1 MTDPIGTSIQRVLP
15 AGTADAARWPLHG
28 AATSRALEQEAAR
41 LLPPHT
47 LMQRA
52 GLAVCRLARALAPH
66 APRIHVMAGP
76 GNNGGDGFEAAMWL
90 RHAGHEVAVSAVADL
105 GRLPADA
112 AASLAR
118 AREAGVPI
126 STGGQQTPFG
136 PHDLIIDALL
146 GLGVSRPPEG
156 SIAQAIET
164 INDSTA
170 LRLAVDLPSGLPSDT
185 GHPSSSSC
193 VRAHHTLS
201 LLSLKPGLFTAQ
213 GRDHAGDIWFC
224 DLGVDPKA
232 TQADAWLAGR
242 VDAILPPRRHAQHK
256 GSFGNVVVIG
266 GAPGMTGAAL
276 LAARS
281 ALRRGAGRVFVQLL
295 DATGMAVD
303 ATAPELMLRR
313 EIDWH
318 DGSTDDWTAVCG
330 CGGGDA
336 VHAVLPAVLSRAAR
350 LVLDADA
357 LNAVAADPALQALL
371 MQRGARQRATV
382 LTPHPLEA
390 ARLLGCRVGDV
401 QADRLAQTRE
411 LSRRFGAVVL
421 LKGSGSIIAG
431 PDGRVTINPTGSA
444 LLATAGT
451 GDVLAGWIG
460 ALWAQGGTAE
470 QAAIAAAFQHGA
482 AAQAWAQQPGQ
493 TAMPLVAGS
502 L

>member
-1 MTDPIGTSIQRVLP
+1 MNGPTGPAIRRVLP
-15 AGTADAARWPLHG
+15 AGATGPAHWPLHG
-28 AATSRALEQEAAR
+28 AAASRALEQDAAR
-41 LLPPHT
+41 ALPPHT

-52 GLAVCRLARALAPH
+52 GLAVCRLARAVAPH
-66 APRIHVMAGP
+66 AECFHVVAGP

-90 RHAGHEVAVSAVADL
+90 RRAGHEVHVRTVADL
-105 GRLPADA
+105 GSLPADA

-126 STGGQQTPFG
+126 SPAGRQAPPG
-136 PHDLIIDALL
+136 PRDLVIDALL

-156 SIAQAIET
+156 AIAQAIAAL
-164 INDSTA
+164 NDSPG

-185 GHPSSSSC
+185 GHPASSCC

-213 GRDHAGDIWFC
+213 GRDHAGEIWFC
-224 DLGVDPKA
+224 DLGVEAPA
-232 TQADAWLAGR
+232 AADTWLAGPP
-242 VDAILPPRRHAQHK
+242 DAVLPPRRHAQHK

-295 DATGMAVD
+295 DAAGIAVD
-303 ATAPELMLRR
+303 PTAPELMFRR
-313 EIDWH
+313 EIDWQ
-318 DGSTDDWTAVCG
+318 GSAADDWTAVCG
-330 CGGGDA
+330 CGGGEA
-336 VHAVLPAVLSRAAR
+336 VHTVLPAVLSRAPR

-357 LNAVAADPALQALL
+357 LNAVATDPALQALL
-371 MQRGARQRATV
+371 VQRSAHQQATV

-390 ARLLGCRVGDV
+390 ARLLGCQAADV
-401 QADRLAQTRE
+401 QADRLARARE
-411 LSRRFGAVVL
+411 LARRFGAMVL
-421 LKGSGSIIAG
+421 LKGSGSVIAA
-431 PDGRVTINPTGSA
+431 PDGRATINPTGNA

-451 GDVLAGWIG
+451 GDVLAGWVG
-460 ALWAQGGTAE
+460 ALWAQGATAE

-482 AAQAWAQQPGQ
+482 AAEAWTQAGPAALPR
-493 TAMPLVAGS
+493 VAGS